1 MSIVDQANA
10 TMRQAAAEI
19 ERLRA
24 VNAGH
29 QRVIATYC
37 AELDRQ
43 IVVIAEM
50 LAALELFTRQ
60 WNACGPRSDFGRYF
74 SNVRAAA
81 EAAIDR
87 AKGETFTT
95 GQARNG
101 VAP

>member
-29 QRVIATYC
+29 QRVIATYR

-43 IVVIAEM
+43 IAVTAEM
-50 LAALELFTRQ
+50 LEALEKFVDHYLGLDEPYGL
-60 WNACGPRSDFGRYF
+60 A
-74 SNVRAAA
+74 RAAIA
-81 EAAIDR
+81 H

>member
-1 MSIVDQANA
+1 MSIVDEAITAMTHAQ
-10 TMRQAAAEI
+10 AEI
-19 ERLRA
+19 LRMRA
-24 VNAGH
+24 DEARH
-29 QRVIATYC
+29 QRVIASYR

-43 IVVIAEM
+43 LVVIAEM

-60 WNACGPRSDFGRYF
+60 WNACGPNSDFGRYF
-74 SNVRAAA
+74 SNVRVAA
-81 EAAIDR
+81 EAAIAR

>member
-1 MSIVDQANA
+1 MSIIDQAN
-10 TMRQAAAEI
+10 TLMSEAADEI
-19 ERLRA
+19 LRLRA
-24 VNAGH
+24 VTAGH
-29 QRVIATYC
+29 QRVIASYR

-43 IVVIAEM
+43 IAVTAEM
-50 LAALELFTRQ
+50 LAALELFTKQ
-60 WNACGPRSDFGRYF
+60 WNACGPNSDFGRYF